1 LGKTQRI
8 VLMSDKMTPSDFSVL
23 LETIR
28 AEYKENASVFSV
40 PVKAVDA
47 GLSFK
52 NGFMDLEMPFGPAAG
67 PHTQLA
73 QNIAAA
79 YAAGARFIEL
89 KTVQIIAGEQL
100 HINKPCIAGKD
111 EFYNIE
117 WSTELSLE
125 QAFAEYV
132 KAYFLLKFMAGEFGN
147 RLDGFSFNMSVGYD
161 LAGIKSE
168 PVDRFIEQMKN
179 AEQTEIYKACHA
191 YLAEHIEDYERFSA
205 VDLKAIG
212 SQIADS
218 ITVSTM
224 HGCPAAEIEK
234 IAEHLIL
241 TKKIPVYIKLNPTL
255 NTLQQTKELLE
266 NKGYGYVELIEQ
278 HFVEDLQMGAAVPLL
293 ERLLAKANEA
303 HVFLGV
309 KLTNTLPVAVMQG
322 ELEDQQMYLSGKPL
336 FLLSLSVAQ
345 KLVSHFGSA
354 LPVSFSGGLD
364 SHNLKAMLDAG
375 IYPLTMATALL
386 KGKGYG
392 VLGDYTRIFEK
403 TDFVEQR
410 PCRDKVNDLLKK
422 TLEDEYYQKKQVVT
436 PKVKES
442 LPLLNCKNCRLCIN
456 VCPNRAN
463 VMLDA
468 GAKKQVV
475 HIDAYCNSCGNCA
488 TFCPYEGRPYTD
500 KFTLFASG
508 EAYENSDNPGIVKK
522 GKTFEIRQL
531 EEYEGLLQEDYKN
544 LVQILQDKFDLNR

>member
-1 LGKTQRI
+1 
-8 VLMSDKMTPSDFSVL
+8 MTPSDFSVL
-23 LETIR
+23 LEAIR

-40 PVKAVDA
+40 PIKPMNG

-52 NGFMDLEMPFGPAAG
+52 NEFMDLEMPFGPAAG

-117 WSTELSLE
+117 WSTELSLD
-125 QAFAEYV
+125 QAFEEYV

-161 LAGIKSE
+161 LAGIKSV
-168 PVDRFIEQMKN
+168 PVDRFIDQMKN
-179 AEQTEIYKACHA
+179 AQQTEIYKTCYA

-205 VDLKAIG
+205 VDLQAIG

-241 TKKIPVYIKLNPTL
+241 DKKIPVYIKLNPTL
-255 NTLQQTKELLE
+255 NTFQQTKELLK
-266 NKGYGYVELIEQ
+266 NKGYGYIELIEQ
-278 HFVEDLQMGAAVPLL
+278 HFVEDLQMEAAIPLL

-303 HVFLGV
+303 HVFFGV
-309 KLTNTLPVAVMQG
+309 KLTNTLPVAVMHG
-322 ELEDQQMYLSGKPL
+322 ELNDQQMYLSGKPL
-336 FLLSLSVAQ
+336 FLLSLSVVQ
-345 KLVSHFGSA
+345 KLVHHFDSV
-354 LPVSFSGGLD
+354 LPISFSGGLD
-364 SHNLKAMLDAG
+364 SHNIKAMLETG

-392 VLGDYTRIFEK
+392 ALADYTRLFEK
-403 TDFVEQR
+403 ANFSEQR
-410 PCRDKVNDLLKK
+410 PCRKKVDELLKN
-422 TLEDEYYQKKQVVT
+422 TLADEYYQKKQVVT
-436 PKVKES
+436 PKLKES

-468 GAKKQVV
+468 GTKMQIV
-475 HIDAYCNSCGNCA
+475 HIDASCNSCGNCA

-500 KFTLFASG
+500 KFTIFASW
-508 EAYENSDNPGIVKK
+508 EAYKNSENPGIVKK
-522 GKTFEIRQL
+522 GNTLQLRQL
-531 EEYEGLLQEDYKN
+531 EEYEGLLLEDYKQ
-544 LVQILQDKFDLNR
+544 LVQVLQDKFDLK